1 MSWQTYGA
9 FAHVWLMWPKWGW
22 WHTPWKFNMAFGHM
36 KHMFL
41 LKESTLF
48 QGDQGFYQA
57 VQPALA
63 EVAMHSDIKQLDKKL
78 SKARLA
84 RSGWSWMWECFEMV
98 WSGHIGGWAV
108 SYKFFQEVIFEYYLN
123 CNPCCVQKLKKAER
137 FLLESILFP
146 FLKFAE
152 KF

>member
-1 MSWQTYGA
+1 
-9 FAHVWLMWPKWGW
+9 
-22 WHTPWKFNMAFGHM
+22 MAFGHM

-84 RSGWSWMWECFEMV
+84 RSGWS
-98 WSGHIGGWAV
+98 
-108 SYKFFQEVIFEYYLN
+108 
-123 CNPCCVQKLKKAER
+123 
-137 FLLESILFP
+137 
-146 FLKFAE
+146 
-152 KF
+152 